1 MARIFLVRHGE
12 TLWNRNFLYQGQKD
26 IPLNEKGRQQAE
38 RLAKVLKRETFDAV
52 YSSDLERA
60 LETAEII
67 AAPRG
72 LRVISTKDLR
82 ELSFGEWEGHS
93 YQELEEKY
101 PDEFHRWRCDPGEN
115 RPPGGESLKDLMERV
130 SSFVKLAAK
139 NHPEGN
145 ILIVTHAGP
154 IRAILTAVLDLD
166 FRYFWKFKVS
176 NGSITVFEYDGS
188 GELNN
193 DNTFIV
199 KVNETLHLE

>member
-1 MARIFLVRHGE
+1 MRHGE

-26 IPLNEKGRQQAE
+26 IPLNEKGRQQAA
-38 RLAKVLKRETFDAV
+38 RLSQVLKRETFDAV

-60 LETAEII
+60 LETAKII
-67 AAPRG
+67 AAPHG
-72 LRVISTKDLR
+72 LPVISTKDMR

-101 PDEFHRWRCDPGEN
+101 PEEFHRWRCNPSEN
-115 RPPGGESLKDLMERV
+115 RPPGGESLKDLVERV

-139 NHPEGN
+139 NHPDGN

-154 IRAILTAVLDLD
+154 IRVILTAVLGLD
-166 FRYFWKFKVS
+166 FRYFWKFKIS
-176 NGSITVFEYDGS
+176 NGSITVLHYDGS
-188 GELNN
+188 GELND

-199 KVNETLHLE
+199 KVNETQHLE